1 MEGGWIMGRGD
12 PFGLVLRALER
23 RGRQLNKET
32 YKPVLTIAQR
42 GGGGGAGV
50 TDIDNL
56 ARRPN
61 PEAYKGIVWS

>member
-23 RGRQLNKET
+23 RGRELNEET
-32 YKPVLTIAQR
+32 YKHVLAIAQR
-42 GGGGGAGV
+42 GGGGAGV

-56 ARRPN
+56 ARRPH
-61 PEAYKGIVWS
+61 PEAYKGIVCS